1 MDELIRSKMHGALD
15 SVPPPPRLRA
25 LDAIPAEG
33 VTPLPSRT
41 VRFEWAYGAIAALLA
56 LAIIAGLLYMKGL
69 HQTIPDQPPAHGLPS
84 HSLSGMVSPSV
95 GWNVGPGGHVFRTTD
110 GGRTWKD
117 VTPPAYSSSAIY
129 PFFLDADRAWIT
141 EDAGAASR
149 VVLRTT
155 DGGKRWQRGTPI
167 TVAGTHAL
175 GWMTLFFLD
184 PDHGWLLGHAID
196 PVLPLPQA
204 VKFAFVYRTV
214 DGGAH
219 WQGVADTR
227 TRAPACPWET
237 IAFSST
243 TTGWITTYCG
253 QSGSGKS
260 DLLVSRDGGA
270 TWGTQSLPVAFGD
283 GVNLYTP
290 LFFDGSHGI
299 LAARGSASEG
309 ALLSTSDGGRTWGQ
323 LTLPGPVV
331 LAGDSIDPEHGWVIA
346 GPPSLATNT
355 ASLDSLPLPLFRTD
369 DGGVTWKRVS
379 TNLTLGT
386 RYGRIQD
393 VNFVSPQSG
402 FAVAV
407 QTNAYSNGSRT
418 LYATRD
424 GGATWTVVGQIPT

>member
-1 MDELIRSKMHGALD
+1 MDELIRSKMHDALD
-15 SVPPPPRLRA
+15 PVPAPPGLRA

-33 VTPLPSRT
+33 TTSQSKQPM
-41 VRFEWAYGAIAALLA
+41 RFEWALGIIAALLA
-56 LAIIAGLLYMKGL
+56 LAIIAGLLYVKGL
-69 HQTIPDQPPAHGLPS
+69 HQTIPAQPPAHGLPS

-95 GWNVGPGGHVFRTTD
+95 GWNIGPGGHVFRTTD
-110 GGRTWKD
+110 GGRAWKD

-141 EDAGAASR
+141 EDSGAASR

-155 DGGKRWQRGTPI
+155 DGGKSWRRGTPI

-175 GWMTLFFLD
+175 GWMSLFFLD
-184 PDHGWLLGHAID
+184 PDHGWLLGQAIN
-196 PVLPLPQA
+196 PLPHA
-204 VKFAFVYRTV
+204 VEFAFVYRTV

-227 TRAPACPWET
+227 TRASACPWAT

-253 QSGSGKS
+253 QSGNGKA
-260 DLLVSRDGGA
+260 DLLVSHDGGA

-283 GVNLYTP
+283 GMNLSTP

-299 LAARGSASEG
+299 LAAQGSASEG
-309 ALLSTSDGGRTWGQ
+309 TLLSTSDGGRTWSQ

-331 LAGDSIDPEHGWVIA
+331 LAGDSLDPEHTWVIA
-346 GPPSLATNT
+346 GPASLATDT
-355 ASLDSLPLPLFRTD
+355 ASLDSLPLPLFKTD

-393 VNFVSPQSG
+393 VNFVSPESG

-407 QTNAYSNGSRT
+407 VTAAYSNGTRT
-418 LYATRD
+418 LYATND
-424 GGATWTVVGQIPT
+424 GGATWSMVGPIPT